1 MNPTVT
7 IGAKVK
13 ALRKKQEMTLKQLSE
28 KTELSVGF
36 LSQLERGISNIA
48 IDSLNKIANAL
59 GVNISTFFQ
68 EPKISHS
75 DPIIHSYD
83 LPCRQISLN
92 ILQYIL
98 SNNVESFNIL
108 PRLYVLMPSDDNDD
122 STVNL
127 ELYGHIG
134 EEFIFVLEGVVTVFV
149 GDNVYSLY
157 PGDGIQIHSKDP
169 HNWTNRTNRIA
180 KILTINYPNPLRN
193 QENEPTP

>member
-75 DPIIHSYD
+75 DPIVHSYD
-83 LPCRQISLN
+83 LPCWQISLN
-92 ILQYIL
+92 ILQFIL
-98 SNNVESFNIL
+98 SNVVESFNIL

-127 ELYGHIG
+127 ELYGHVG

-157 PGDGIQIHSKDP
+157 PGDGIQILSKNP

-193 QENEPTP
+193 QGNEPTS